1 MSLLQDLGA
10 QLRATSDELPT
21 GPVTAALDRLRSAT
35 ELLNWVR
42 QTSVDPL
49 GVPQL
54 GNAIEH
60 AEHAAA
66 ALRVAQDAIAAYLG
80 VLGLAADAGAPPPD
94 RDRRSGRPDERVA
107 PPPEPA
113 PAPPPPERLGP
124 WWRDRVTQLT
134 GESPP
139 RPEEVPAGRSQVD
152 TGELLRRVA
161 AGVRSGDRAR
171 LGRDLHAVQA
181 STGLAL
187 SAMTPPV
194 LHRLAGDL
202 LGHEPRPEDV
212 PRLRSAAAGR
222 VRSLLPGTP
231 PAVLDTLLARICRAP
246 AQPETGTHPADSAVT
261 ASVLTGV
268 LLARLGR
275 DANSLDPP
283 AAEPVAAPGP
293 AAPEPATLEP
303 AAVEPAAIPEPARAA
318 EPAAVEPDAVEPAAI
333 PEPAP
338 AAQPAAVEPAA
349 LEPAAVEPA
358 AVPPRAAS
366 EPLRPDADA

>member
-1 MSLLQDLGA
+1 MSLLQELGA

-21 GPVTAALDRLRSAT
+21 GLVTVAMERLRSAT

-54 GNAIEH
+54 GNATEH

-66 ALRVAQDAIAAYLG
+66 ALRTAQDAIAAYLA
-80 VLGLAADAGAPPPD
+80 VLGLAADAGGAPDGDWKAGLRED
-94 RDRRSGRPDERVA
+94 RKVDT
-107 PPPEPA
+107 A
-113 PAPPPPERLGP
+113 PAPDQGEPPAERLGP
-124 WWRDRVTQLT
+124 WWQDRVQKLT
-134 GESPP
+134 GEAPP
-139 RPEEVPAGRSQVD
+139 RPEEVHAERGRVD

-171 LGRDLHAVQA
+171 LGRDLHAVHA

-187 SAMTPPV
+187 SAVTPPV

-202 LGHEPRPEDV
+202 LGHEPRPEDL

-231 PAVLDTLLARICRAP
+231 PEVLDALLARICRAP
-246 AQPETGTHPADSAVT
+246 AAGDRPQSHPADSAVT

-275 DANSLDPP
+275 DAGTLR
-283 AAEPVAAPGP
+283 AG
-293 AAPEPATLEP
+293 APEPIRRDT
-303 AAVEPAAIPEPARAA
+303 
-318 EPAAVEPDAVEPAAI
+318 DA
-333 PEPAP
+333 
-338 AAQPAAVEPAA
+338 
-349 LEPAAVEPA
+349 
-358 AVPPRAAS
+358 
-366 EPLRPDADA
+366 